1 MKHFTPEDVNPS
13 ESTLNLIRLFAH
25 SYRIIKVGGEEEVFC
40 IN

>member
-13 ESTLNLIRLFAH
+13 ESTLNLIRLFAY
-25 SYRIIKVGGEEEVFC
+25 SYRTIKVGGEEEVFC